1 MENTDRA
8 DLFLCKVKKRQVTA
22 SGNYRSK
29 GGGRFRSYIG
39 IHTTI
44 NYNNCSF

>member
-8 DLFLCKVKKRQVTA
+8 DLFLCKVKKRQITA

-29 GGGRFRSYIG
+29 GGDVLDLTLVFTLR
-39 IHTTI
+39 
-44 NYNNCSF
+44 